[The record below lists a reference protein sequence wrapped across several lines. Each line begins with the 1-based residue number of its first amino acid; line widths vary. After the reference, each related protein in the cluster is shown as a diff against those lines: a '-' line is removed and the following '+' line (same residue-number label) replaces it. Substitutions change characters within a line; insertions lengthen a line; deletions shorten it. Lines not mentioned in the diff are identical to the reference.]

1 MKINKK
7 KQNKS
12 TVSTA
17 SLPDI
22 IFMLLIFFM
31 VTTVMKTFDGLKV
44 QDPSAQKIE
53 KLENRKNV
61 IYIWQT
67 KDGSVCV
74 DDQTLNNINDVSEI
88 LKYKLES
95 SIDPGKMVVQFKA
108 DQNTTMELIQKI
120 HTAKVDNLNTVS
132 VWGDGTAR
140 REFLYAEDLADAIL
154 LAVEDLH
161 KIPNI
166 MNIGFGLDYSV
177 NEYYKTVAEIL
188 NWKGTLEHDLS
199 MPIGMMQKLN
209 AIDRQKKWGWT
220 AQTSLK
226 VGIKKTYQYF
236 LERLR

>member
-1 MKINKK
+1 MNINRK
-7 KQNKS
+7 NKTSNEIS
-12 TVSTA
+12 TS

-44 QDPSAQKIE
+44 QDPSAKKIE

-74 DDQTLNNINDVSEI
+74 DDQTLTNINDVSEI

-120 HTAKVDNLNTVS
+120 HTECREANALKLSYAAK
-132 VWGDGTAR
+132 
-140 REFLYAEDLADAIL
+140 
-154 LAVEDLH
+154 
-161 KIPNI
+161 
-166 MNIGFGLDYSV
+166 
-177 NEYYKTVAEIL
+177 
-188 NWKGTLEHDLS
+188 
-199 MPIGMMQKLN
+199 KLTGN
-209 AIDRQKKWGWT
+209 
-220 AQTSLK
+220 
-226 VGIKKTYQYF
+226 
-236 LERLR
+236 

>member
-7 KQNKS
+7 IKQKS

-44 QDPSAQKIE
+44 QDPSAKKIE

-74 DDQTLNNINDVSEI
+74 DDQTLSNINDVSEI
-88 LKYKLES
+88 LKYKLEA

-108 DQNTTMELIQKI
+108 DQNTTMELIQQI
-120 HTAKVDNLNTVS
+120 HTECREANALKLSYAAK
-132 VWGDGTAR
+132 
-140 REFLYAEDLADAIL
+140 
-154 LAVEDLH
+154 
-161 KIPNI
+161 KIS
-166 MNIGFGLDYSV
+166 DS
-177 NEYYKTVAEIL
+177 
-188 NWKGTLEHDLS
+188 
-199 MPIGMMQKLN
+199 
-209 AIDRQKKWGWT
+209 
-220 AQTSLK
+220 
-226 VGIKKTYQYF
+226 
-236 LERLR
+236 

>member
-1 MKINKK
+1 MNITPKT
-7 KQNKS
+7 KQKS

-44 QDPSAQKIE
+44 QDPSAKKIE

-74 DDQTLNNINDVSEI
+74 DDQTLTNIDDVSEI

-108 DQNTTMELIQKI
+108 DQNTTMELIQQI
-120 HTAKVDNLNTVS
+120 HTECREANALKLSYAAK
-132 VWGDGTAR
+132 
-140 REFLYAEDLADAIL
+140 
-154 LAVEDLH
+154 
-161 KIPNI
+161 KIS
-166 MNIGFGLDYSV
+166 DS
-177 NEYYKTVAEIL
+177 
-188 NWKGTLEHDLS
+188 
-199 MPIGMMQKLN
+199 
-209 AIDRQKKWGWT
+209 
-220 AQTSLK
+220 
-226 VGIKKTYQYF
+226 
-236 LERLR
+236 

>member
-1 MKINKK
+1 MNINKK
-7 KQNKS
+7 TKQKS

-44 QDPSAQKIE
+44 QDPSARKIE

-74 DDQTLNNINDVSEI
+74 DDQTLTNINDVSEI
-88 LKYKLES
+88 LKYKLEA

-120 HTAKVDNLNTVS
+120 HTECRALKLSYAAK
-132 VWGDGTAR
+132 
-140 REFLYAEDLADAIL
+140 
-154 LAVEDLH
+154 
-161 KIPNI
+161 K
-166 MNIGFGLDYSV
+166 
-177 NEYYKTVAEIL
+177 
-188 NWKGTLEHDLS
+188 
-199 MPIGMMQKLN
+199 
-209 AIDRQKKWGWT
+209 
-220 AQTSLK
+220 
-226 VGIKKTYQYF
+226 
-236 LERLR
+236 